1 MLFNITKYSLKN
13 ISRNKFLTISTIIV
27 LTLLM
32 FFINVLQ
39 LLDSISL
46 KIMNEINA
54 KMSISLYLKEW
65 INQKSLEVLTLQKNI
80 LEIDKKIKFLYKTS
94 EQNLLEMK
102 QRDPEAVKILENS
115 ENALPESII
124 LSGIKIE
131 DYEKINTAIENQLS
145 ILDKKESEKDY
156 FANYTTQYNNIKQV
170 TFVLNTLKVWL
181 QWIIIIFFISIAII
195 TYSVIWNFIFYFK
208 NEIYITRLVWGSRLF
223 IYWPFILQWIIYTVI
238 SFLVSLLIFSILL
251 KNLSIIFSSYKDFF
265 IISNNTIFIQL
276 IIFIFV
282 WALSWYLS
290 SKKYL
295 K

>member
-251 KNLSIIFSSYKDFF
+251 KNLSILFSSYKDFF